1 LETSGD
7 SNMGNETYNDRLRKQ
22 LLNQRKTIQEQMMKI
37 EKLAKETQKKVNELE
52 R

>member
-22 LLNQRKTIQEQMMKI
+22 LLNQRKTIQEQRVKI
-37 EKLAKETQKKVNELE
+37 EKLAKENTKES
-52 R
+52 